1 MATTLTS
8 TGVTFSDSSTFTT
21 KAASS
26 TYRGDAYG
34 IRYTFDSTVRTGT
47 GASDGPAKGQFS
59 LNSSTLANVT
69 RLYMNIFTANG
80 TNVDAFL
87 ADWFSATNN
96 WDEGGDIIIFNN
108 NSVAGL
114 FLFLT
119 VEEGAGSSVIGTGD
133 ARYRHFTVTHVSSS
147 TTLNGSSGEFG
158 NECAVQYVKKGAANT
173 GPPGPDGAQG
183 PPGAPAG

>member
-8 TGVTFSDSSTFTT
+8 TGVTFNDSSTLTT
-21 KAASS
+21 KTASS

-34 IRYTFDSTVRTGT
+34 LRYTFDSTVRTGT

-69 RLYMNIFTANG
+69 RLYMNIFNANG

-87 ADWFSATNN
+87 ADWFSTTND
-96 WDEGGDIIIFNN
+96 WDDGGDIIIFNN

-119 VEEGAGSSVIGTGD
+119 VAEGAGSSVIGTGD
-133 ARYRHFTVTHVSSS
+133 ARYRHFTVTHVTSS
-147 TTLNGSSGEFG
+147 TTLNGTSGEFG
-158 NECAVQYVKKGAANT
+158 NECAIQYVKRGAANT
-173 GPPGPDGAQG
+173 GATGPTGSPGQPGPTG
-183 PPGAPAG
+183 

>member
-8 TGVTFSDSSTFTT
+8 TGVTFNDGSTFTT
-21 KAASS
+21 KTASS

-34 IRYTFDSTVRTGT
+34 LRYTFDSTVRTGT

-80 TNVDAFL
+80 TDVDAFL
-87 ADWFSATNN
+87 ADWFSTTNS

-119 VEEGAGSSVIGTGD
+119 VAEGAGSSVIGTGD
-133 ARYRHFTVTHVSSS
+133 ARYRHFTVTHVTSS
-147 TTLNGSSGEFG
+147 TTLNGTSGEFG
-158 NECAVQYVKKGAANT
+158 NECAIQYVKRGAANT
-173 GPPGPDGAQG
+173 GAPGTDGAPGPQG
-183 PPGAPAG
+183 PTG